1 MKTRLLASALVAA
14 VSVAAVSVA
23 IGQSVPKGDPG
34 ALSAVLTGA
43 KEVDAQTQR
52 KGGGDANGF
61 GTATAIASGKKLCY
75 SILVRGIAKP
85 VAAHIHRGDSNT
97 AGPVVINLK
106 QPKAGAAGTSGAC
119 ITPKGKEATAFK
131 SVKRSPKGFYFNVHT
146 GDHPGGAIRGQ
157 ISSKKR

>member
-1 MKTRLLASALVAA
+1 MKTRVLTSAVVGAA
-14 VSVAAVSVA
+14 SVAAVSVA

-43 KEVDAQTQR
+43 KEVDAQTLR

-61 GTATAIASGKKLCY
+61 GTATAVASGKKLCY
-75 SILVRGIAKP
+75 SILVRGIRKP
-85 VAAHIHRGDSNT
+85 AAAHIHKGGSSA

-106 QPKAGAAGTSGAC
+106 QPKSGGAGASSAC

-131 SVKRSPKGFYFNVHT
+131 DLKRSPKGFYFNVHT
-146 GDHPGGAIRGQ
+146 SDHPGGAIRGQ

>member
-1 MKTRLLASALVAA
+1 MKARLLGSALVAA

-43 KEVDAQTQR
+43 KEVDAKTLK
-52 KGGGDANGF
+52 KGGGDADGF
-61 GTATAIASGKKLCY
+61 GSATAIASGKRLCY

-85 VAAHIHRGDSNT
+85 VAAHIHKGGSST

-119 ITPKGKEATAFK
+119 ITPKGKEAAAFK
-131 SVKRSPKGFYFNVHT
+131 SLKRSPKGFYFNVHT
-146 GDHPGGAIRGQ
+146 SDHPGGSIRGQ
-157 ISSKKR
+157 ISAKRK